1 MMMSVLDNVNAVCYK
16 EACVVNAMIFLSPIS
31 NFDVFLPED
40 PSVNSMVSRL
50 QHYLY
55 ASLTESQHHSARFV
69 WAMEADLREQT
80 ISASNVHPFPE
91 QDGSTSEETR
101 FRYVW

>member
-1 MMMSVLDNVNAVCYK
+1 MMVSSLDTVNAGCHN

-50 QHYLY
+50 QYY
-55 ASLTESQHHSARFV
+55 
-69 WAMEADLREQT
+69 
-80 ISASNVHPFPE
+80 
-91 QDGSTSEETR
+91 
-101 FRYVW
+101 

>member
-1 MMMSVLDNVNAVCYK
+1 MMVSSLDNVNAGCHN

-50 QHYLY
+50 QYYLY
-55 ASLTESQHHSARFV
+55 ASLTEPRHRSARFV

-80 ISASNVHPFPE
+80 TSASNVHPFPE
-91 QDGSTSEETR
+91 QDGSTSEET
-101 FRYVW
+101 